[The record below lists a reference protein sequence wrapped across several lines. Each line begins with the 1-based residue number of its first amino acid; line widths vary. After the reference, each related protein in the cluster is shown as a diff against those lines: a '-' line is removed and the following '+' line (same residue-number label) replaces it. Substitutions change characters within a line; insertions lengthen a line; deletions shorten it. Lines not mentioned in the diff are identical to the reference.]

1 MLTPGRH
8 PEDPKME
15 QKVDYYTPAQ
25 SKQIVNILKTFTSGI
40 CTCWISKLFCPK
52 TSLITI
58 FFVAESSQKIVHF
71 FKQMEWKPFFFLIS
85 QASIT
90 TVKARDLSK

>member
-1 MLTPGRH
+1 MTPGRH

-25 SKQIVNILKTFTSGI
+25 SKKIVNILKTFMSGI

-52 TSLITI
+52 PSLITI
-58 FFVAESSQKIVHF
+58 LFAAESS
-71 FKQMEWKPFFFLIS
+71 
-85 QASIT
+85 
-90 TVKARDLSK
+90 

>member
-25 SKQIVNILKTFTSGI
+25 SEQIVNILKTFMSGI
-40 CTCWISKLFCPK
+40 CTCWIFKSFCPK

-58 FFVAESSQKIVHF
+58 LFVAENSQKQFIF
-71 FKQMEWKPFFFLIS
+71 FQQMEWKLFFLS

>member
-25 SKQIVNILKTFTSGI
+25 SKQIISILKTFMSGI

-52 TSLITI
+52 TSLITVLL
-58 FFVAESSQKIVHF
+58 VAESSQKAI
-71 FKQMEWKPFFFLIS
+71 PFFFFLKTNGMETFFFPKLQS
-85 QASIT
+85 QQ
-90 TVKARDLSK
+90 SKPET

>member
-25 SKQIVNILKTFTSGI
+25 SKQIVNILKTFMSGI

-58 FFVAESSQKIVHF
+58 FFVAERSQKTVHF
-71 FKQMEWKPFFFLIS
+71 FKQMEWKPFFFLS